1 MAWNEPDNN
10 DRKNDAWGSGG
21 QRGGKD
27 QGPPDIDEIFGS
39 LLKKLSK
46 GLGSGNGGNQG
57 GDGNGISGGDGL
69 SAGIMLG
76 ILVIGLAIWAVSGFY
91 TVNEQERGVVLRFG
105 RALDDLVQPGLH
117 WNPPLIDEVHKINV
131 TRVFDRNFNHTMLTE
146 DDNIVAVT
154 MSVQYIITDARKFYL
169 EVKDPIISLEQAAE
183 SALRHVVGSA
193 IMTNVLTVSRGQIA
207 QDVRERLQSYLDHYG
222 TGITISQVN
231 VDRAQPP
238 EEVRAAFDDV
248 IKADEDNRSLQNE
261 ARAYASQVVP
271 EARGRARR
279 QIEEAMAYRDR
290 VIARAEGETE
300 RFEALLTEYQKA
312 PAVTRQRLYLE
323 TFQEVLANTSKVM
336 MDVEGGGNNMI
347 YLPLDRLMEQQP
359 NNPGRPAPNVSGRV
373 DPPMD
378 IRSLSDQVIRDIQSR
393 PGSTVRGGR

>member
-10 DRKNDAWGSGG
+10 DRKNDAWGNGG

-57 GDGNGISGGDGL
+57 GDGGGREGGEGL
-69 SAGIMLG
+69 SAGIMLAV
-76 ILVIGLAIWAVSGFY
+76 LVIALVVWAASGFY
-91 TVNEQERGVVLRFG
+91 TVDEQERGVVLRFG

-131 TRVFDRNFNHTMLTE
+131 TRVFDRNFNHSMLTE
-146 DDNIVAVT
+146 DDNIVVVT
-154 MSVQYIITDARKFYL
+154 MSVQYIITDARKYYL

-183 SALRHVVGSA
+183 SALRHVVGSS

-207 QDVRERLQSYLDHYG
+207 QDVRERLQTYLDHYG

-312 PAVTRQRLYLE
+312 PGVTRQRLYLE
-323 TFQEVLANTSKVM
+323 TFQEVLSNTSKVM
-336 MDVEGGGNNMI
+336 MDVEGGGGNMI

-359 NNPGRPAPNVSGRV
+359 NQPRPAPNVSGRI

-393 PGSTVRGGR
+393 PGSTVRGSR